1 MSKKNVFRGFHFQIK
16 KQQTKLI
23 YVAKGRVLDI
33 AIDLRKKSKT
43 FGKVFKFHLKE
54 KNILYIPKGF
64 AHGYLSQSNESILIY
79 YMTNYRSQKNENG
92 IVWNDK
98 KLKINYPINNII
110 ISKKDRKLSS
120 FTHFK
125 KIFRNLK

>member
-1 MSKKNVFRGFHFQIK
+1 MFRGFHFQIK